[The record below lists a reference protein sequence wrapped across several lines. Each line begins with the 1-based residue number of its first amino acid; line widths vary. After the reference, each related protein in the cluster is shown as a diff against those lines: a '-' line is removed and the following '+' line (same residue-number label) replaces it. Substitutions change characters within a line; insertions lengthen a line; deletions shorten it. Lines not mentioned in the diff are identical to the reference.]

1 MFNNA
6 ITPCL
11 AVIYYIGTYYYMQ
24 ALLIY
29 SIYYTQLGLPA
40 YQKSRASFHWIII
53 RFITSIFGNRL
64 DSVVNIL
71 RIVLFFTERLSRRLS
86 ANFGASDF
94 VVIVIIKH
102 TILSMFMRFLS
113 TSMWFRLCCIIC
125 RVLLMSLHTLEIIFS
140 CCYN

>member
-40 YQKSRASFHWIII
+40 YQKSRVSFHWIII
-53 RFITSIFGNRL
+53 RFTTSIFGNCL
-64 DSVVNIL
+64 DSVINIL
-71 RIVLFFTERLSRRLS
+71 RVVSFSRSVLVVEFQLILVHLTLWLLWLLSIQYCM
-86 ANFGASDF
+86 F
-94 VVIVIIKH
+94 
-102 TILSMFMRFLS
+102 ILIWS
-113 TSMWFRLCCIIC
+113 SMWFRLCCIIC